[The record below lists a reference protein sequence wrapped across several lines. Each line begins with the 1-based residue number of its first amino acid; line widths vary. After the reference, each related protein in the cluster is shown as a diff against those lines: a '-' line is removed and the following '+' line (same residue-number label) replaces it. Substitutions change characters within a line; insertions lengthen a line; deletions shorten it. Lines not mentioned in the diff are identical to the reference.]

1 MTECNS
7 LSVKLSNSQLNRLTS
22 AIKNDKR
29 LVLRLSSSMI
39 GDSDGKINFPH
50 ELLLTNSQ
58 AANPRK
64 AFVNS
69 STTNIKLSKLNY
81 LR

>member
-22 AIKNDKR
+22 AIKSDKR

-39 GDSDGKINFPH
+39 GDSDGKINFSH
-50 ELLLTNSQ
+50 ELLLTNRQ

-64 AFVNS
+64 AFANS